1 MKFSCFQSCL
11 FVSTGSYLFSIHDL
25 EMMSFA
31 GIDAFSSWD
40 LFRNFIFASMALPE
54 GLFMG
59 WSCRVLLL
67 DLSTDALSWSSS
79 SGFKVDPSEII
90 KL

>member
-1 MKFSCFQSCL
+1 M
-11 FVSTGSYLFSIHDL
+11 FSIHDL
-25 EMMSFA
+25 EMISFVE
-31 GIDAFSSWD
+31 IDAFSSWD

-54 GLFMG
+54 GLFMV

-79 SGFKVDPSEII
+79 SGFKVDPSEIR